1 MKRKLLMAVC
11 AGLIMTGAIAVACG
25 DDDDEGAVPTL
36 SNAGA
41 TTTSAAGN
49 VTPFP
54 TGEVTAGNI
63 TSESKGYSAT
73 IPADWLPRFNLIQT
87 ADGSTDAFF
96 EPLPPGAAAQA
107 NVSVTCVVD
116 PGLPPDEYIDAQ
128 QTVTARLPLN
138 EDITVSER
146 TIDGVTVEAVS
157 YTQRSQQNP
166 DQAPVAMTDMF
177 FSGSKCQYT
186 LKTSSLQTDIEK
198 YRPIFDAFIDSFRFE
213 K

>member
-1 MKRKLLMAVC
+1 MKRKLFVAVC
-11 AGLIMTGAIAVACG
+11 AALIVTGVVAAACG
-25 DDDDEGAVPTL
+25 GDDDEGAVPTL

-41 TTTSAAGN
+41 TSTSAAAN

-54 TGEVTAGNI
+54 TGEVTSGNV
-63 TSESKGYSAT
+63 TNEAKGYSAT
-73 IPADWLPRFNLIQT
+73 IPADWNPRFNLIQT

-96 EPLPPGAAAQA
+96 EPLAPGAAAQA
-107 NVSVTCVVD
+107 NVNITCVVD
-116 PGLPPDEYIDAQ
+116 PGLSPEEYIQAQ

-146 TIDGVTVEAVS
+146 TVDGVTVEAVS

-166 DQAPVAMTDMF
+166 DQEPLAITDMF

-186 LKTSSLQTDIEK
+186 LKTTALLTDIVR
-198 YRPIFDAFIDSFRFE
+198 YQPIFDAFIDSFRFE